1 MRRAVRTLTVAATF
15 SIPATLGACMAP
27 PLDVRSLPQPIR
39 LSAQD
44 SLTPQTLLQIQ
55 RTNRQLTELAAYYE
69 QRQQQQ
75 QQHRAPI
82 PAP

>member
-1 MRRAVRTLTVAATF
+1 MRRVVRTLTVAATIA
-15 SIPATLGACMAP
+15 IPATLGACMAP
-27 PLDVRSLPQPIR
+27 TVDVRSLPEPIR

-69 QRQQQQ
+69 HQ

-82 PAP
+82 PPP